1 MDTDKRRSKNSD
13 LSRSGGEWGKSSQRM
28 LAIFTLGIF
37 CGLFAVGQGA
47 QANLQFAAVPEV
59 IPGGV
64 WSLLGLLILV
74 QLLNG
79 VCAAAETAVALLRP
93 MHVKHLKEKTDAR
106 GARLQELLDRQQ
118 TAAAACQLA
127 RYIVLPLVFLIALLI
142 APSLAPWAHVW
153 FGWAPDNYFTLL
165 AVATILVIFPIGPL
179 TLVIEQVFRTF
190 SVVHP
195 HSVALRLYPFIRTLA
210 GVLAFPARSATGF
223 AKLITSRMNRGHDA
237 VSNQAEQEI
246 RTLVESAEE
255 SGEIETEERELLH
268 SVFEFSDTVA
278 REIMTPRV
286 DIDAMSVTSDPADVM
301 KLVHDSGHSRIPL
314 YENTDDQIV
323 GIIHAKDLL
332 MAMLRGRVPSL
343 RALMRPAHFV
353 PENKNLHELLSEL
366 RKNRTQ
372 MAVVQDEFG
381 GTAGIVTIE
390 DIVEEL
396 VGDIMDEYD
405 VEEAE
410 IVPVDAGWSVDGRTH
425 LDDLNDATGA
435 EFESEEFDTVGGF
448 LFGAFGRQPKV
459 RESIDLDGHR
469 FTVVH
474 TDGRRVNRLLV
485 EKLSED
491 RESLGAETG

>member
-1 MDTDKRRSKNSD
+1 METEKRRTVNQGSPSPTD
-13 LSRSGGEWGKSSQRM
+13 LKRDQRNM
-28 LAIFTLGIF
+28 AFFAMGVG
-37 CGLFAVGQGA
+37 CGLFAIGAAA
-47 QANLQFAAVPEV
+47 QANVHLGVAPDL

-64 WSLLGLLILV
+64 WSLLAILFVV

-79 VCAAAETAVALLRP
+79 ICSAAETSVALLRP
-93 MHVKHLKEKTDAR
+93 MHVKHLKEKNDPR

-127 RYIVLPLVFLIALLI
+127 RYIVLPLAFLTVLLI
-142 APSLAPWAHVW
+142 APALAPFAHAW
-153 FGWAPDNYFTLL
+153 FGWDADNYFTLL
-165 AVATILVIFPIGPL
+165 GVATILIVFPVGPL
-179 TLVIEQVFRTF
+179 TLVIEQIFRTF

-195 HSVALRLYPFIRTLA
+195 HSVALRLYPFIRGLA
-210 GVLAFPARSATGF
+210 GLLAVPARSATVF
-223 AKLITSRMNRGHDA
+223 AKLMTSRMNRGHDA
-237 VSNQAEQEI
+237 VMNQTEQEI

-286 DIDAMSVTSDPADVM
+286 DIDAMSVTSEPTEVM
-301 KLVHDSGHSRIPL
+301 KLIHDSGHSRIPL

-323 GIIHAKDLL
+323 GIVHAKDLL

-343 RALMRPAHFV
+343 RALMRPAYFV
-353 PENKNLHELLSEL
+353 PENKNLHELLGEL

-405 VEEAE
+405 VEEDE
-410 IVPVDAGWSVDGRTH
+410 IVPVEAGWSVDGRTNI
-425 LDDLNDATGA
+425 DDLNDAIGS

-459 RESIDLDGHR
+459 REMIDLDGYR

-485 EKLSED
+485 EKLPENQ
-491 RESLGAETG
+491 ESLTAEGG